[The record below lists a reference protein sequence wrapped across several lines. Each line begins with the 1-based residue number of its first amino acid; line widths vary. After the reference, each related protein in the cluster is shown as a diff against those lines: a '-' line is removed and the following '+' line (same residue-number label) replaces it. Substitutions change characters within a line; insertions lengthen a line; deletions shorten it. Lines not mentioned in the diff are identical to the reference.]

1 VRRKRLGFFQ
11 DSSGDRS
18 SSRLISFGLGVM
30 TVVIAAIAC
39 IVALRD
45 SPNSGAILQAL
56 AMLLTPLGGGVVGVM
71 WKRNDNPSSTEG
83 A

>member
-1 VRRKRLGFFQ
+1 M
-11 DSSGDRS
+11 S
-18 SSRLISFGLGVM
+18 
-30 TVVIAAIAC
+30 VVVAAIAC

-71 WKRNDNPSSTEG
+71 WKRNSNQSSNDVEG